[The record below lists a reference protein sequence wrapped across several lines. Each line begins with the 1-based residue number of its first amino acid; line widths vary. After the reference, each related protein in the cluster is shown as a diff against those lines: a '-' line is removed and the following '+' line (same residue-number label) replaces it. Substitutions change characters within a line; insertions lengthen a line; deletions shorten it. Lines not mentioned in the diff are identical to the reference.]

1 MMTMIVEA
9 KAGDGGLVAAL
20 AHRLWPHDNEEDLR
34 ILYER
39 LLSATENGAVFL
51 AFDDKRAVGFA
62 QCQLRRDYVEGAE
75 SSPVGYLEGIWVE
88 PAFRGQGV
96 AGRLL
101 QKCQEWAKE
110 KGCAEFASDCEI
122 HNSESLS
129 FHLQNGFREAN
140 RIICLIKRS
149 FFYFFLP
156 PHGIFPQQNAMGL
169 SGNETSLCG
178 IPPYVFSV
186 FLCVGAFFPL

>member
-9 KAGDGGLVAAL
+9 KAGEGGLVAAL

-140 RIICLIKRS
+140 RIICLIKR
-149 FFYFFLP
+149 
-156 PHGIFPQQNAMGL
+156 I
-169 SGNETSLCG
+169 
-178 IPPYVFSV
+178 
-186 FLCVGAFFPL
+186 

>member
-62 QCQLRRDYVEGAE
+62 QCQLRRDYVEGAD
-75 SSPVGYLEGIWVE
+75 
-88 PAFRGQGV
+88 
-96 AGRLL
+96 
-101 QKCQEWAKE
+101 
-110 KGCAEFASDCEI
+110 KGF
-122 HNSESLS
+122 
-129 FHLQNGFREAN
+129 
-140 RIICLIKRS
+140 
-149 FFYFFLP
+149 P
-156 PHGIFPQQNAMGL
+156 P
-169 SGNETSLCG
+169 
-178 IPPYVFSV
+178 
-186 FLCVGAFFPL
+186 FPLPRVP

>member
-9 KAGDGGLVAAL
+9 KTGDGGLVAAL

-62 QCQLRRDYVEGAE
+62 QCQLRWDYVEGAE

-110 KGCAEFASDCEI
+110 KDAPNLLPIVKFTIRKVCRFTCKTVFGKPTGSFA
-122 HNSESLS
+122 
-129 FHLQNGFREAN
+129 
-140 RIICLIKRS
+140 
-149 FFYFFLP
+149 
-156 PHGIFPQQNAMGL
+156 
-169 SGNETSLCG
+169 
-178 IPPYVFSV
+178 
-186 FLCVGAFFPL
+186 

>member
-1 MMTMIVEA
+1 M
-9 KAGDGGLVAAL
+9 
-20 AHRLWPHDNEEDLR
+20 
-34 ILYER
+34 
-39 LLSATENGAVFL
+39 
-51 AFDDKRAVGFA
+51 
-62 QCQLRRDYVEGAE
+62 EGAE

-140 RIICLIKRS
+140 RIICLIKR
-149 FFYFFLP
+149 
-156 PHGIFPQQNAMGL
+156 I
-169 SGNETSLCG
+169 
-178 IPPYVFSV
+178 
-186 FLCVGAFFPL
+186 

>member
-1 MMTMIVEA
+1 MIV
-9 KAGDGGLVAAL
+9 KAQTGDGALVATL
-20 AHRLWPHDNEEDLR
+20 AHQLWPHDNEEDLR

-51 AFDDKRAVGFA
+51 AFDGKWAIAFA
-62 QCQLRRDYVEGAE
+62 QCQLRRDYVEGAKN
-75 SSPVGYLEGIWVE
+75 SPVGYLEGVWVE
-88 PAFRGQGV
+88 PDFRGQGV

-129 FHLQNGFREAN
+129 FHLNNGFCEAN
-140 RIICLIKRS
+140 RIICLIKQ
-149 FFYFFLP
+149 
-156 PHGIFPQQNAMGL
+156 I
-169 SGNETSLCG
+169 
-178 IPPYVFSV
+178 
-186 FLCVGAFFPL
+186 

>member
-1 MMTMIVEA
+1 MIVEA

-62 QCQLRRDYVEGAE
+62 QCQLR
-75 SSPVGYLEGIWVE
+75 
-88 PAFRGQGV
+88 QGV

-140 RIICLIKRS
+140 RIICLIKR
-149 FFYFFLP
+149 
-156 PHGIFPQQNAMGL
+156 I
-169 SGNETSLCG
+169 
-178 IPPYVFSV
+178 
-186 FLCVGAFFPL
+186 